1 MKYKN
6 NKSRFLYFSKNPY
19 ICIAIFW
26 EIADIFFLRESVNAI
41 LYSTKSGKFQIT
53 VENRHVILRHIS
65 CGTELSLLRLEGLPE
80 PVLY

>member
-6 NKSRFLYFSKNPY
+6 NKSIFLYISKNTY
-19 ICIAIFW
+19 ICIAILGKLQTY
-26 EIADIFFLRESVNAI
+26 FLCESVNAI

-53 VENRHVILRHIS
+53 VENRHSILRHIS

-80 PVLY
+80 PVL